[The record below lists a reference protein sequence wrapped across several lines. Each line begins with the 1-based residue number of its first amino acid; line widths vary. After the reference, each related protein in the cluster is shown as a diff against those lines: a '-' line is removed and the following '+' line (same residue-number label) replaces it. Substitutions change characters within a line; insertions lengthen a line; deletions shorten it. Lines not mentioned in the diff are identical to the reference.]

1 MAKNINVGLEISA
14 IDKASAP
21 LARISANLSS
31 LGKSVQSVSRLGV
44 ALGAVGAATVALGA
58 AMGARMGI
66 NFTKGIIETSAQFE
80 SFEIQL
86 KSLTGSSENARKA
99 LAWAEDFAKKTPL
112 ELTDVIESYAQ
123 LKNFGLDPTTAAVK
137 GGIPVMQALVDTM
150 AKSGKGAEH
159 LSGIV
164 LAVGQAWSKEKL
176 QGEEALQLIER
187 GVPVWSL
194 LSKATGKTTV
204 QLQKLSEKGKLGRKE
219 IALLINEMG
228 KSATGASEDFSK
240 AWAGMLSNMA
250 DTWTSIKRMIGEAGV
265 FEFAKTRLKSILDML
280 NNLSDSGQLK
290 KITEA
295 IGKFL
300 TSAMVAA
307 EGAAMRFWNVIK
319 QWADPMGTAKDSAD
333 VVTLALEKLQETV
346 SSAFS
351 AIGSFV
357 DAVGGW
363 GNVFIAFGVIITA
376 SVLAP
381 LAALLVALGPVGAA
395 VAAFASLAAV
405 LLAKWTI
412 AADGLKGVWAEITGE
427 WDKFTTSIGDVG
439 RALGI
444 MSGPIQ
450 QPIGATAVQSAAKAA
465 APAANKSTV
474 DLNVMLKSEDGS
486 LARVGNVKTKG
497 KGVNLSVD
505 NGPSMAGFGS
515 GF

>member
-44 ALGAVGAATVALGA
+44 ALDAVGAATAAIGA

-66 NFTKGIIETSAQFE
+66 NFTKGVIETSAKF
-80 SFEIQL
+80 
-86 KSLTGSSENARKA
+86 
-99 LAWAEDFAKKTPL
+99 EDFAATLETTEGSSVKAQKALDWVEKFATQTPYEVADVTEAFVKMRAYGL
-112 ELTDVIESYAQ
+112 EPT
-123 LKNFGLDPTTAAVK
+123 NGLMQTLGDTASAMGK
-137 GGIPVMQALVDTM
+137 PLMQAVEAIADAVTGENERLKEFGIKA
-150 AKSGKGAEH
+150 AKSGGKIAYTYTDAAGKQQKKTVDANNRAMIQSTLQGIFNARYKGAMEKR
-159 LSGIV
+159 
-164 LAVGQAWSKEKL
+164 SKT
-176 QGEEALQLIER
+176 
-187 GVPVWSL
+187 W
-194 LSKATGKTTV
+194 
-204 QLQKLSEKGKLGRKE
+204 
-219 IALLINEMG
+219 N
-228 KSATGASEDFSK
+228 
-240 AWAGMLSNMA
+240 GMMSNISDM
-250 DTWTSIKRMIGEAGV
+250 WTSFQRMIGSSGV
-265 FEFAKTRLKSILDML
+265 FDFAKSRMKSLLDMFFKMNESGEL
-280 NNLSDSGQLK
+280 RKLADS
-290 KITEA
+290 

-307 EGAAMRFWNVIK
+307 EGAAMRFWGVIK

-333 VVTLALEKLQETV
+333 VVTLALGKLQATV

-376 SVLAP
+376 SVVAP
-381 LAALLVALGPVGAA
+381 LAALLIALGPVGVA
-395 VAAFASLAAV
+395 VAAFAGLAAV

-412 AADGLKGVWAEITGE
+412 AADGLKGVWADITGG

-444 MSGPIQ
+444 MSGPLQ
-450 QPIGATAVQSAAKAA
+450 QPTGIAAPSAAKAA
-465 APAANKSTV
+465 APAASKSTV